1 MLLIIIPPTM
11 PPLIL
16 FFHGMAS
23 QARLS
28 PKKRTAHKGYDII
41 YHQAFQNNVLMTPGS
56 SRGGKGW
63 GARKASD
70 GVDVCGVAPRSKHE
84 GKDRKQENRFRV
96 SVGVYEDHRVSHCIV
111 SSSRFLG
118 FHVLWRT
125 ERCLLLPIVF
135 PICECI
141 LSFSPPSS

>member
-1 MLLIIIPPTM
+1 MPPTDRASNNYS
-11 PPLIL
+11 PNNASFDSIL
-16 FFHGMAS
+16 PRYGLTG
-23 QARLS
+23 QAFT
-28 PKKRTAHKGYDII
+28 KNRTAHKGYDII

-96 SVGVYEDHRVSHCIV
+96 SVGVYEDH
-111 SSSRFLG
+111 
-118 FHVLWRT
+118 
-125 ERCLLLPIVF
+125 
-135 PICECI
+135 
-141 LSFSPPSS
+141 